1 MLRSCLQFAFK
12 GNILPF
18 RAPTWQPKSKRG
30 NVALLLACTLL
41 TATMQGYDGAMMGSM
56 NILPQYTEYFKLS
69 TSTRSLNI
77 ATNYIGGAFS
87 CLCWGWVTD
96 MYSRRFGLFWSA
108 MITVFAAILQGASQH
123 IAMFCIARVLIG
135 FGTTASVIS
144 GSAYLAETLP
154 WEQRAWGLALFN
166 DFFYVGALAAAG
178 VTYSSFRFDSTWS
191 WRLPSLVQ
199 GVWGLWCVSLLPWMP
214 ESPRWLIDQGRPQ
227 EALIVLA
234 HVNSSG
240 NTRDDIVRLQFR
252 QIYETIEYERDPM
265 SSKEA
270 FRNRGARKRLII
282 TASCA
287 FFSMLTGNIFVMYN
301 IGKLLNGA
309 GVSDESSQL
318 LVNVGL
324 NATSLI
330 VSILGS
336 YYTNK
341 WGTKAVAL
349 ISTAGVTIGLFMI
362 GILTK
367 FYGDTTYTPGIWA
380 TVSGIFIFSISYSFG
395 WIPILFLVPAQMLY
409 FRIRAKG
416 MSMFSF
422 IVCITGIAG
431 NFAFPAA
438 LDAIGHWFFIING
451 AWNILFFAFIWWY
464 WVEVK
469 GKTLEEIDALF
480 DGRKHTDTP
489 NMNAIMAGTED
500 EGWRRNLGDWMRTRF
515 GGPEV
520 PITLCGGSKSDSMV
534 R

>member
-1 MLRSCLQFAFK
+1 
-12 GNILPF
+12 
-18 RAPTWQPKSKRG
+18 
-30 NVALLLACTLL
+30 
-41 TATMQGYDGAMMGSM
+41 M
-56 NILPQYTEYFKLS
+56 NILPQYTEYFQLS
-69 TSTRSLNI
+69 TATRSLNI
-77 ATNYIGGAFS
+77 ATNYVGGALS

-108 MITVFAAILQGASQH
+108 IITVFAAILQGASQH
-123 IAMFCIARVLIG
+123 IAMFCVARVLIG
-135 FGTTASVIS
+135 FGTTSSVIS

-154 WEQRAWGLALFN
+154 WEQRAWGLALFD

-178 VTYSSFRFDSTWS
+178 ITYSSFRFDNTWS

-199 GVWGLWCVSLLPWMP
+199 GVWGLWCVCLLPWMP
-214 ESPRWLIDQGRPQ
+214 ESPRWLIDQGRPE
-227 EALIVLA
+227 EALIVLS
-234 HVNSSG
+234 HVNSNG
-240 NTRDDIVRLQFR
+240 NIRDDIVRLQFR
-252 QIYETIEYERDPM
+252 QICETIEYERDPM

-282 TASCA
+282 TATCA
-287 FFSMLTGNIFVMYN
+287 LFSMLTGNIFIMYN
-301 IGKLLNGA
+301 IGKMLNNA
-309 GVSDESSQL
+309 GVSDEGSQL
-318 LVNVGL
+318 LVGKFFELTMQNVGL
-324 NATSLI
+324 NAVSLF

-336 YYTNK
+336 YYTDK

-349 ISTAGVTIGLFMI
+349 TSTAGVTIGLFMI

-367 FYGDTTYTPGIWA
+367 FYGDTGYTPGIWA
-380 TVSGIFIFSISYSFG
+380 TVSGIFVFSVSFSFG

-422 IVCITGIAG
+422 IICITGIAG

-438 LDAIGHWFFIING
+438 LNAIGHWLFIING
-451 AWNILFFAFIWWY
+451 AWNILFFGFIWWY

-500 EGWRRNLGDWMRTRF
+500 ESWKRNLGEWMRLKF
-515 GGPEV
+515 GGSEV
-520 PITLCGGSKSDSMV
+520 LTTLRGRIKAEPMD